1 MRVPILKAFRKS
13 PFDGLL
19 KHAKKAQ
26 ECMDKLEKAIEFYCH
41 EDYDEFEKL
50 AEKILKLEN
59 EADWIKGNIRNHL
72 PRGIFMSVDK
82 GDFLSCLQEQDA
94 ILDLAEDAVIWLG
107 FRRTKIP
114 EEIKDAFLKHLHY
127 VIDTVKTLESIVDQ
141 VKYLIGPISKK
152 ERNNAKDIIKSIHT
166 KEHKTDKS
174 MHKLARSLFA
184 VGGDFSSTY
193 HLLHVT
199 FLLSH
204 IADHAENAGDR
215 IRVMLA
221 K

>member
-1 MRVPILKAFRKS
+1 MRVPILKILRKS

-19 KHAKKAQ
+19 EHAKKAR
-26 ECMDKLEKAIEFYCH
+26 ECINKLEEAVECYVDKKYEEFR
-41 EDYDEFEKL
+41 KL
-50 AEKILKLEN
+50 ADDILKLEN

-107 FRRTKIP
+107 FRYTEIP
-114 EEIKDAFLKHLHY
+114 EEIKDIFLKHLHN
-127 VIDTVKTLESIVDQ
+127 VIDTVETLENIVAQ
-141 VKYLIGPISKK
+141 VRHLIGPITK
-152 ERNNAKDIIKSIHT
+152 EERKHAKDILKSIHA
-166 KEHKTDKS
+166 KERKTDKS
-174 MHKLARSLFA
+174 AHELARSLFA
-184 VGGDFSSTY
+184 LGGDFSSAY
-193 HLLHVT
+193 HLLHVIFT
-199 FLLSH
+199 ISH